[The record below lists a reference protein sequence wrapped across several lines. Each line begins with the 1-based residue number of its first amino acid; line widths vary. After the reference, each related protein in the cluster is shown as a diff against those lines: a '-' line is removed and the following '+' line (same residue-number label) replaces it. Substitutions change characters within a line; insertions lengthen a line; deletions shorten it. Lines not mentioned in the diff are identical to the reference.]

1 MGTGIRA
8 VTLIGFAV
16 LLSGCVFQVGDRAPE
31 RAYASATERHE
42 HNRVVIGRLHLGMPI
57 DSVVAQLGD
66 ADFTEA
72 FVRGGVS
79 HRVLYYRTHRVSGDK
94 VSTRP
99 GTTPLVFVDGELAGW
114 GELTLRQVLR

>member
-1 MGTGIRA
+1 MVTGMRA
-8 VTLIGFAV
+8 LALIGLAA
-16 LLSGCVFQVGDRAPE
+16 LLSGCVFQVGDRAPK
-31 RAYASATERHE
+31 RTHASATERHE
-42 HNRVVIGRLHLGMPI
+42 HNRVVIGRLQLGMPV
-57 DSVVAQLGD
+57 DGVVAQLGD

-72 FVRGGVS
+72 FVRAGAP
-79 HRVLYYRTHRVSGDK
+79 HRVLYYRTHRASGDK